1 MDTGRNKSN
10 IISGG
15 KISFFEREKVIGDK
29 LQSFKIKNY
38 ILGILIKFI

>member
-1 MDTGRNKSN
+1 MFVDWIIELMDTGRNKSN

-29 LQSFKIKNY
+29 L
-38 ILGILIKFI
+38 